1 MEDVVVRVK
10 DGQCIPARVRTAWA
24 AGAARSQGG
33 GTEDGH
39 PGGDRSADW
48 TTGVAVSGHR
58 LFPFTCRMGVAVRGW
73 RMARDLPGCA
83 ARAVPSASRGGC
95 PGPHPS
101 RIPLAAA
108 NTFIFTGSDWAFMVA
123 PGARA

>member
-48 TTGVAVSGHR
+48 TMGVAVSGHR

-73 RMARDLPGCA
+73 RITRDLPGCA
-83 ARAVPSASRGGC
+83 ARAVPSASRGGW
-95 PGPHPS
+95 PGPHPR
-101 RIPLAAA
+101 RIPPAAS
-108 NTFIFTGSDWAFMVA
+108 NTFICRGSHLTLIVG
-123 PGARA
+123 PR